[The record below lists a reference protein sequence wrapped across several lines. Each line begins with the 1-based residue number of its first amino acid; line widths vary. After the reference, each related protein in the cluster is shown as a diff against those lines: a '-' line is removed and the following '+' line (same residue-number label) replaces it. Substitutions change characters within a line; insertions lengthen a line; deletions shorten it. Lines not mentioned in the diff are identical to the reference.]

1 MKKLGLFLGFV
12 TLTLTSLAQSAEQSA
27 LVLTL
32 EKAIEIALSESPTIK
47 VAEQEI
53 EIKRYAKQETYSSLY
68 PRLDATAQYQR
79 VLAKQ
84 TMSMDFGGQTQTIK
98 VGSDNSFN
106 GGISASMPIVNA
118 QLWESLKVSVADV
131 VLAIEKARSS
141 QIDMIEQVSKAYFS
155 VLLAKESQVVY
166 QRVYD
171 NALENNK
178 NIKKKYDVGSVS
190 EFDLISSN
198 VSVQNAIP
206 NLIEAQNSVVLAL
219 WQLKALLGIDLN
231 KNIDVAGTLM
241 DYEAQMNY
249 AHTLDQLDFS
259 NNTTLKQL
267 DIQEDMLHSALKIT
281 KLANVPT
288 LSINAAY
295 LYTALGNDGK
305 FFQAKAWNPYSY
317 AGVQLN
323 IPIFAG
329 NQRRAATRQANL
341 NLSNLQLQRENAER
355 QLRVAVVQSLNS
367 MQTNVKKFSA
377 AAATVGQAKRGYE
390 IAVKRYE
397 VGRGTLV
404 DVDNSQLA
412 LTQAE
417 LGRNSAIY
425 NFLVSKVALDKIL
438 GNHEVKSNHD
448 YIDRFQTMY
457 EKRYGDKEQSDKE
470 QSDKEPKKEEK
481 K

>member
-1 MKKLGLFLGFV
+1 MIGKMKKLGLFLGFV
-12 TLTLTSLAQSAEQSA
+12 TYALVSVAQSTEQSA
-27 LVLTL
+27 LTLTL
-32 EKAIEIALSESPTIK
+32 EQALQIALSESPTIK

-53 EIKRYAKQETYSSLY
+53 EIKRFAKQESYSALY
-68 PRLDATAQYQR
+68 PRFDATAQYQR

-84 TMSMDFGGQTQTIK
+84 TMSMDMGDGNPRTLK

-106 GGISASMPIVNA
+106 GGVTGSMPVVNA

-131 VLAIEKARSS
+131 MLAIEKARSS
-141 QIDMIEQVSKAYFS
+141 QIDMIEQVSQAYFS
-155 VLLAKESQVVY
+155 VLLAKESLVVY

-171 NALENNK
+171 NAVENNK
-178 NIKKKYDVGSVS
+178 NIKKRYDVGSVS
-190 EFDLISSN
+190 EFDYISSN

-206 NLIEAQNSVVLAL
+206 NVIEAQNSVVLTL
-219 WQLKALLGIDLN
+219 WQLKALLGIDLK
-231 KNIDVAGTLM
+231 KNIDVVGSLA

-249 AHTLDQLDFS
+249 AKTISELDLS

-267 DIQEDMLHSALKIT
+267 NIQEGMLESALKIS
-281 KLANVPT
+281 KMANVPT

-329 NQRRAATRQANL
+329 GQRRAAIKQANL
-341 NLSNLQLQRENAER
+341 NLSNLKLQRENIER
-355 QLRVAVVQSLNS
+355 QLQVAIVQSLNN
-367 MQTNVKKFSA
+367 MQTNVKKFSS
-377 AAATVGQAKRGYE
+377 AAATVGQAQRGYE

-425 NFLVSKVALDKIL
+425 NFLMAKISLDKIL

-448 YIDRFQTMY
+448 YIDEY
-457 EKRYGDKEQSDKE
+457 EQKYERRYGDK
-470 QSDKEPKKEEK
+470 
-481 K
+481 

>member
-1 MKKLGLFLGFV
+1 MKKLGLFLGFI
-12 TLTLTSLAQSAEQSA
+12 TLTLTSVAQSAEQTA
-27 LVLTL
+27 LTLTL
-32 EKAIEIALSESPTIK
+32 EQALEIALSENPTIK

-53 EIKRYAKQETYSSLY
+53 EIKRYAKQEAYASLY
-68 PRLDATAQYQR
+68 PRFDATAQYQR

-84 TMSMDFGGQTQTIK
+84 TMVMDFGGATQTIK

-106 GGISASMPIVNA
+106 GGVTGSMPIVNA

-131 VLAIEKARSS
+131 VLAVEKARSS
-141 QIDMIEQVSKAYFS
+141 QIDMIEQVSQAYFS
-155 VLLAKESQVVY
+155 VLLAKESLVVY

-171 NALENNK
+171 NAVENNK
-178 NIKKKYDVGSVS
+178 NIKKRYEVGSVS
-190 EFDLISSN
+190 EFDFISSN

-206 NLIEAQNSVVLAL
+206 NVIEAQNSVVLTL
-219 WQLKALLGIDLN
+219 WQLKALLGIDLK
-231 KNIDVAGTLM
+231 KNIDVVGSLA

-249 AHTLDQLDFS
+249 AHTIDQLDLS
-259 NNTTLKQL
+259 NNSTLKQL
-267 DIQEDMLHSALKIT
+267 NIQEGMLESALKIT

-329 NQRRAATRQANL
+329 NQRRAATRQAKL

-355 QLRVAVVQSLNS
+355 QLQVAVVNSLNN
-367 MQTNVKKFSA
+367 MQTNVKKYSA
-377 AAATVGQAKRGYE
+377 AAATVGQAQRGYD

-404 DVDNSQLA
+404 DVDNSQLQ

-425 NFLVSKVALDKIL
+425 NFLIAKISLDKIL
-438 GNHEVKSNHD
+438 GNHDVKSNHD
-448 YIDRFQTMY
+448 YIDRYESMY
-457 EKRYGDKEQSDKE
+457 EKRYGDK
-470 QSDKEPKKEEK
+470 
-481 K
+481 

>member
-1 MKKLGLFLGFV
+1 MKKLGLFLGFI
-12 TLTLTSLAQSAEQSA
+12 TLTLTSMAQSAEQSA

-32 EKAIEIALSESPTIK
+32 EQALEIALSENPTIK

-53 EIKRYAKQETYSSLY
+53 EIKRYAKQETYASLY
-68 PRLDATAQYQR
+68 PRFDATAQYQR
-79 VLAKQ
+79 VIAKQ
-84 TMSMDFGGQTQTIK
+84 TMVMDFAGQTQSIK

-106 GGISASMPIVNA
+106 GGITGSMPIVNA
-118 QLWESLKVSVADV
+118 QLWKSLKVSVADV
-131 VLAIEKARSS
+131 VLAVEKARSS
-141 QIDMIEQVSKAYFS
+141 QIDMIEQVSQAYFS
-155 VLLAKESQVVY
+155 VLLAKESLMVY

-171 NALENNK
+171 NAVENNK
-178 NIKKKYDVGSVS
+178 NIKKRYEVGSVS
-190 EFDLISSN
+190 EFDFISSN

-206 NLIEAQNSVVLAL
+206 NVIEAQNSVVLTL
-219 WQLKALLGIDLN
+219 WQLKALLGIDLK
-231 KNIDVAGTLM
+231 KNIDVAGSLA

-249 AHTLDQLDFS
+249 AHTIDQLDLS
-259 NNTTLKQL
+259 NNSTLKQL
-267 DIQEDMLHSALKIT
+267 DIQEGMLESALKIT

-317 AGVQLN
+317 AGLQLN

-329 NQRRAATRQANL
+329 NQRRAATRQAKL

-355 QLRVAVVQSLNS
+355 QLQVAMVQSLNN
-367 MQTNVKKFSA
+367 MQTNVKKFSS
-377 AAATVGQAKRGYE
+377 AAATVGQAQRGYE

-404 DVDNSQLA
+404 DIDNSQLQ

-417 LGRNSAIY
+417 LSRNSAIY
-425 NFLVSKVALDKIL
+425 NFLISKISLDKIL
-438 GNHEVKSNHD
+438 GNHEVRSKHD
-448 YIDRFQTMY
+448 YIDRYTTMY
-457 EKRYGDKEQSDKE
+457 DNKYGEK
-470 QSDKEPKKEEK
+470 
-481 K
+481 

>member
-1 MKKLGLFLGFV
+1 MMKKLGLFLGFIA
-12 TLTLTSLAQSAEQSA
+12 LALTSVAQNAEQSA
-27 LVLTL
+27 LTLTL
-32 EKAIEIALSESPTIK
+32 EQALEIALSESPTIK

-53 EIKRYAKQETYSSLY
+53 EIKRFAKQESYSSLY
-68 PRLDATAQYQR
+68 PRFDVTAQYQR
-79 VLAKQ
+79 MIAKQ
-84 TMSMDFGGQTQTIK
+84 TMSMDMGDGNPRTLK

-106 GGISASMPIVNA
+106 GGVSASMPVVNA
-118 QLWESLKVSVADV
+118 QLWESLKVSESDV
-131 VLAIEKARSS
+131 MLSIEKARSS

-155 VLLAKESQVVY
+155 VLLAKESLVVY

-171 NALENNK
+171 NAVENNK
-178 NIKKKYDVGSVS
+178 NIKKRYDVGSVS
-190 EFDLISSN
+190 EYDYISSN

-206 NLIEAQNSVVLAL
+206 NLVEAQNSVVLAL
-219 WQLKALLGIDLN
+219 WQLKALLGIDLK
-231 KNIDVAGTLM
+231 KNIDVVGSLT

-249 AHTLDQLDFS
+249 AGTIDQLDLS
-259 NNTTLKQL
+259 NNSSLKQL
-267 DIQEDMLHSALKIT
+267 DIQEGMLESALKIS

-305 FFQAKAWNPYSY
+305 FFQSKAWNPYSY

-329 NQRRAATRQANL
+329 LQRRSAIKQASL
-341 NLSNLQLQRENAER
+341 NLSNLKLQRENAER
-355 QLRVAVVQSLNS
+355 QLQVAVVQSLNN
-367 MQTNVKKFSA
+367 MQTNVKKYSA
-377 AAATVGQAKRGYE
+377 AAATVGQAQRGYE

-404 DVDNSQLA
+404 DIDNSQLQ

-425 NFLVSKVALDKIL
+425 NFMVSKIALDKIL
-438 GNHEVKSNHD
+438 GNHDIRTN
-448 YIDRFQTMY
+448 R
-457 EKRYGDKEQSDKE
+457 
-470 QSDKEPKKEEK
+470 
-481 K
+481 

>member
-1 MKKLGLFLGFV
+1 MKKLGLFLGFI
-12 TLTLTSLAQSAEQSA
+12 TLTLTSVAQSTEQTA
-27 LVLTL
+27 LTLTL
-32 EKAIEIALSESPTIK
+32 EQALEIALSESPTIK

-53 EIKRYAKQETYSSLY
+53 EIKRYAKQETYASLY
-68 PRLDATAQYQR
+68 PRFDATAQYQR

-106 GGISASMPIVNA
+106 GGITGSMPIVNA
-118 QLWESLKVSVADV
+118 QLWESLKISVADV
-131 VLAIEKARSS
+131 VLAVEKARSS
-141 QIDMIEQVSKAYFS
+141 QIDMIEQVSQAYFS
-155 VLLAKESQVVY
+155 VLLAKESLVVY

-171 NALENNK
+171 NAVENNK
-178 NIKKKYDVGSVS
+178 NIKKRYEVGSVS
-190 EFDLISSN
+190 EYDFISSN

-206 NLIEAQNSVVLAL
+206 NVIEAQNSVVLAL

-231 KNIDVAGTLM
+231 KNIDVAGSLA

-249 AHTLDQLDFS
+249 AHTIDQLDLS
-259 NNTTLKQL
+259 KNSTLKQL
-267 DIQEDMLHSALKIT
+267 NIQEDMLESALKIT

-329 NQRRAATRQANL
+329 NQRRAATRQAKL

-355 QLRVAVVQSLNS
+355 QLRVAVVNSLNN

-377 AAATVGQAKRGYE
+377 AAATVSQAQRGYD

-404 DVDNSQLA
+404 DVDNSQLQ

-425 NFLVSKVALDKIL
+425 NFLIAKISLDKIL

-448 YIDRFQTMY
+448 YIDRYESMY
-457 EKRYGDKEQSDKE
+457 EKRYGNK
-470 QSDKEPKKEEK
+470 
-481 K
+481 

>member
-1 MKKLGLFLGFV
+1 MKKLGLFLGFIAFS
-12 TLTLTSLAQSAEQSA
+12 LTSMAQSAEKSA

-32 EKAIEIALSESPTIK
+32 EQALEIALSESPTIK
-47 VAEQEI
+47 VADQEI
-53 EIKRYAKQETYSSLY
+53 EIKRFAKQETYSALY
-68 PRLDATAQYQR
+68 PRFDATAQYQR

-106 GGISASMPIVNA
+106 GGISASMPVVNA

-131 VLAIEKARSS
+131 MLSIEKARSS
-141 QIDMIEQVSKAYFS
+141 QIDMIEQVSQAYFS
-155 VLLAKESQVVY
+155 VLLAKESLSVY

-171 NALENNK
+171 NAVENNK
-178 NIKKKYDVGSVS
+178 NIKKRYDVGSVS
-190 EFDLISSN
+190 EFDYISSN
-198 VSVQNAIP
+198 VSVQNAVP
-206 NLIEAQNSVVLAL
+206 NVIEAQNSVVLTL

-231 KNIDVAGTLM
+231 KNIDVAGSLA

-249 AHTLDQLDFS
+249 AKTLAELDLS
-259 NNTTLKQL
+259 NNSTLKQL
-267 DIQEDMLHSALKIT
+267 DIQEGMLESALKIS

-288 LSINAAY
+288 LSVNAAY

-305 FFQAKAWNPYSY
+305 FFQSKAWNPYSY

-329 NQRRAATRQANL
+329 GQRRAAIKQASL
-341 NLSNLQLQRENAER
+341 NLSNLKLQRENAER
-355 QLRVAVVQSLNS
+355 QLQVAVVQSLNN
-367 MQTNVKKFSA
+367 MQTNVKKFSS

-404 DVDNSQLA
+404 DVDNSQLQ
-412 LTQAE
+412 LTQTE

-425 NFLVSKVALDKIL
+425 NFLMAKISLDKIL
-438 GNHEVKSNHD
+438 GNHEVKSSHD
-448 YIDRFQTMY
+448 YINKYTN
-457 EKRYGDKEQSDKE
+457 K
-470 QSDKEPKKEEK
+470 
-481 K
+481 

>member
-1 MKKLGLFLGFV
+1 MIGKMKKLGLFLGFV
-12 TLTLTSLAQSAEQSA
+12 TYALVSVAQSTEQSA
-27 LVLTL
+27 LTLTL
-32 EKAIEIALSESPTIK
+32 EQALQIALSESPTIK

-53 EIKRYAKQETYSSLY
+53 EIKRFAKQESYSALY
-68 PRLDATAQYQR
+68 PRFDATAQYQR

-84 TMSMDFGGQTQTIK
+84 TMSMDMGDGNPRTLK

-106 GGISASMPIVNA
+106 GGVTGSMPVVNA

-131 VLAIEKARSS
+131 MLAIEKARSS
-141 QIDMIEQVSKAYFS
+141 QIDMIEQVSQAYFS
-155 VLLAKESQVVY
+155 VLLAKESLVVY

-171 NALENNK
+171 NAVENNK
-178 NIKKKYDVGSVS
+178 NIKKRYDVGSVS
-190 EFDLISSN
+190 EFDYISSN

-206 NLIEAQNSVVLAL
+206 NVIEAQNSVVLTL
-219 WQLKALLGIDLN
+219 WQLKALLGIDLK
-231 KNIDVAGTLM
+231 KNIDVVGSLA

-249 AHTLDQLDFS
+249 AKTISELDLS

-267 DIQEDMLHSALKIT
+267 DIQEGMLESALKIS

-329 NQRRAATRQANL
+329 GQRRAAIKQANL
-341 NLSNLQLQRENAER
+341 NLSNLKLQRENIER
-355 QLRVAVVQSLNS
+355 QLQVAIVQSLNN
-367 MQTNVKKFSA
+367 MQTNVKKFSS
-377 AAATVGQAKRGYE
+377 AAATVGQAQRGYE

-425 NFLVSKVALDKIL
+425 NFLMAKISLDKIL

-448 YIDRFQTMY
+448 YIDEY
-457 EKRYGDKEQSDKE
+457 EQKYERRYGDK
-470 QSDKEPKKEEK
+470 
-481 K
+481 

>member
-1 MKKLGLFLGFV
+1 MKKIGLFLGFV
-12 TLTLTSLAQSAEQSA
+12 ALALTSVAQNAEQSA
-27 LVLTL
+27 LTLTL
-32 EKAIEIALSESPTIK
+32 EQALEIALSESPTIK

-53 EIKRYAKQETYSSLY
+53 EIKRYAKQETYSSLI
-68 PRLDATAQYQR
+68 PRFDATAQYQR

-84 TMSMDFGGQTQTIK
+84 TMSMDLGGQTQTIK

-106 GGISASMPIVNA
+106 GGITASMPIVNA

-155 VLLAKESQVVY
+155 ILLAKESLVVY

-171 NALENNK
+171 NAVENNK
-178 NIKKKYDVGSVS
+178 NIKKRYDVGSVS
-190 EFDLISSN
+190 EYDYISSN

-206 NLIEAQNSVVLAL
+206 ILIEAQNSVVLAL
-219 WQLKALLGIDLN
+219 WQLKALLGIDLK
-231 KNIDVAGTLM
+231 KNIDVVGTLK
-241 DYEAQMNY
+241 DYESQMNY
-249 AHTLDQLDFS
+249 AHTIDQLDLS
-259 NNTTLKQL
+259 NNSSLKQL
-267 DIQEDMLHSALKIT
+267 DIQENMLESAVKIA

-288 LSINAAY
+288 LSVNAAY

-305 FFQAKAWNPYSY
+305 FFVGKAWNPYSY

-329 NQRRAATRQANL
+329 LQRRSAIRQSQL

-355 QLRVAVVQSLNS
+355 QLQVAVVQSLNN

-377 AAATVGQAKRGYE
+377 AAATVGQAQRGYE

-397 VGRGTLV
+397 IGRGTLV

-425 NFLVSKVALDKIL
+425 NFMISKIALDKIL
-438 GNHEVKSNHD
+438 GNHEVKSNHN
-448 YIDRFQTMY
+448 YIDRYESSY
-457 EKRYGDKEQSDKE
+457 EKRYGDK
-470 QSDKEPKKEEK
+470 
-481 K
+481 

>member
-1 MKKLGLFLGFV
+1 MKKLGLFLGLITLTFAAV
-12 TLTLTSLAQSAEQSA
+12 AQNTEQTALTLTLEQA
-27 LVLTL
+27 LQ
-32 EKAIEIALSESPTIK
+32 IALSESPTIK

-68 PRLDATAQYQR
+68 PRFDATAQYQR

-106 GGISASMPIVNA
+106 GGVTGSMPVINA

-131 VLAIEKARSS
+131 MLAIEKARSS
-141 QIDMIEQVSKAYFS
+141 QIDMIEQVSQAYFS
-155 VLLAKESQVVY
+155 VLLAKESLVVY

-171 NALENNK
+171 NAVENNK
-178 NIKKKYDVGSVS
+178 NIKKRYDVGSVS
-190 EFDLISSN
+190 EFDYISSN

-206 NLIEAQNSVVLAL
+206 NVIEAQNSVVLTL
-219 WQLKALLGIDLN
+219 WQLKALLGIDLK
-231 KNIDVAGTLM
+231 KNIDVAGSLA

-249 AHTLDQLDFS
+249 AHTLDQLDLS
-259 NNTTLKQL
+259 NNSTLKQL
-267 DIQEDMLHSALKIT
+267 DIQQGMLESAVKIT

-329 NQRRAATRQANL
+329 NQRRAATRQAKL

-355 QLRVAVVQSLNS
+355 QLQVAVVNSLNN

-404 DVDNSQLA
+404 DVDNSQLQ
-412 LTQAE
+412 LTQSE

-425 NFLVSKVALDKIL
+425 NFLIAKISLDKIL

-448 YIDRFQTMY
+448 YIDRYEKMY
-457 EKRYGDKEQSDKE
+457 ENRYGDK
-470 QSDKEPKKEEK
+470 
-481 K
+481 

>member
-1 MKKLGLFLGFV
+1 MKKLGLFLGLISLAFTSV
-12 TLTLTSLAQSAEQSA
+12 AQNAEQQVLTLTLEQA
-27 LVLTL
+27 L
-32 EKAIEIALSESPTIK
+32 EIALSESPTIK
-47 VAEQEI
+47 VADQEI
-53 EIKRYAKQETYSSLY
+53 EIKRFAKQETYSSLY
-68 PRLDATAQYQR
+68 PRFDATAQYQR

-106 GGISASMPIVNA
+106 GGVTGSMPVINA

-131 VLAIEKARSS
+131 MLAIEKARSS
-141 QIDMIEQVSKAYFS
+141 QIDMIEQVSQAYFS
-155 VLLAKESQVVY
+155 VLLAKESLVVY

-171 NALENNK
+171 NAVENHK
-178 NIKKKYDVGSVS
+178 NIKKRYDVGSVS
-190 EFDLISSN
+190 EFDFISSN

-206 NLIEAQNSVVLAL
+206 NVIEAQNSVVLTL
-219 WQLKALLGIDLN
+219 WQLKALLGIDLK
-231 KNIDVAGTLM
+231 KNIDVAGSLA

-249 AHTLDQLDFS
+249 AHTLDQLDLS
-259 NNTTLKQL
+259 NNSTLKQL
-267 DIQEDMLHSALKIT
+267 DIQQGMLESAVKIT

-329 NQRRAATRQANL
+329 NQRRAATRQARL

-355 QLRVAVVQSLNS
+355 QLQVAVVNSLNN

-404 DVDNSQLA
+404 DVDNSQLQ
-412 LTQAE
+412 LTQSE

-425 NFLVSKVALDKIL
+425 NFLIAKISLDKIL

-448 YIDRFQTMY
+448 YIDKYESMY
-457 EKRYGDKEQSDKE
+457 EKRYGNK
-470 QSDKEPKKEEK
+470 
-481 K
+481 

>member
-1 MKKLGLFLGFV
+1 MKKLGLFLGFI
-12 TLTLTSLAQSAEQSA
+12 TLTLTSVAQSTEQTA
-27 LVLTL
+27 LTLTL
-32 EKAIEIALSESPTIK
+32 EQALEIALSENPTIK

-53 EIKRYAKQETYSSLY
+53 EIKRYAKQEAYASLY
-68 PRLDATAQYQR
+68 PRFDATAQYQR
-79 VLAKQ
+79 VLEKQ
-84 TMSMDFGGQTQTIK
+84 TMSMDFGGATQTIK

-106 GGISASMPIVNA
+106 GGVTGSMPVVNA

-131 VLAIEKARSS
+131 VLAVEKARSS
-141 QIDMIEQVSKAYFS
+141 QIDMIEQVSQAYFS
-155 VLLAKESQVVY
+155 VLLAKESLVVY

-171 NALENNK
+171 NAVENNK
-178 NIKKKYDVGSVS
+178 NIKKRYEVGSVS
-190 EFDLISSN
+190 EYDFISSN
-198 VSVQNAIP
+198 VMVQNAIP
-206 NLIEAQNSVVLAL
+206 NVIEAQNSVVLTL
-219 WQLKALLGIDLN
+219 WQLKALLGIDLK
-231 KNIDVAGTLM
+231 KNIDVAGSLA

-249 AHTLDQLDFS
+249 AHTLDQLDLS

-267 DIQEDMLHSALKIT
+267 DIQEGMLESALKIT
-281 KLANVPT
+281 KFANIPT

-329 NQRRAATRQANL
+329 NQRRAATRQAKL

-355 QLRVAVVQSLNS
+355 QLQVAVVNSLNN

-377 AAATVGQAKRGYE
+377 AAATVGQAQRGYD

-404 DVDNSQLA
+404 DVDNSQLQ

-425 NFLVSKVALDKIL
+425 NFLIAKISLDKIL

-448 YIDRFQTMY
+448 YIDRYEKMY
-457 EKRYGDKEQSDKE
+457 EKRYENK
-470 QSDKEPKKEEK
+470 
-481 K
+481 

>member
-1 MKKLGLFLGFV
+1 MKKLGLFLGFI
-12 TLTLTSLAQSAEQSA
+12 TLTLTSVAQSTEQTA
-27 LVLTL
+27 LTLTL
-32 EKAIEIALSESPTIK
+32 EQALEIALSENPTIK

-53 EIKRYAKQETYSSLY
+53 EIKRYAKQEAYASLY
-68 PRLDATAQYQR
+68 PRFDATAQYQR

-84 TMSMDFGGQTQTIK
+84 TMVMDFGGATQTIK

-106 GGISASMPIVNA
+106 GGITGSMPIVNA

-131 VLAIEKARSS
+131 MLAIEKSRSS
-141 QIDMIEQVSKAYFS
+141 QIDMIEQVSQAYFS
-155 VLLAKESQVVY
+155 VLLAKESLEVY

-171 NALENNK
+171 NAVENNK
-178 NIKKKYDVGSVS
+178 NIKKRYEVGSVS
-190 EFDLISSN
+190 EFDFISSN

-206 NLIEAQNSVVLAL
+206 NVIEAQNSVVLTL
-219 WQLKALLGIDLN
+219 WQLKALLGIDLK
-231 KNIDVAGTLM
+231 KNIDVVGSLA

-249 AHTLDQLDFS
+249 AHTIDQLDLS
-259 NNTTLKQL
+259 NNSTLKQL
-267 DIQEDMLHSALKIT
+267 NIQEGMLESALKIT

-329 NQRRAATRQANL
+329 NQRRAATRQAKL

-355 QLRVAVVQSLNS
+355 QLQVAVVNSLNN
-367 MQTNVKKFSA
+367 MQTNVKKYSA
-377 AAATVGQAKRGYE
+377 AAATVGQAQRGYD

-404 DVDNSQLA
+404 DVDNSQLQ

-425 NFLVSKVALDKIL
+425 NFLIAKISLDKIL
-438 GNHEVKSNHD
+438 GNHDVKSNHD
-448 YIDRFQTMY
+448 YIDRYESMY
-457 EKRYGDKEQSDKE
+457 EKRYGDK
-470 QSDKEPKKEEK
+470 
-481 K
+481 

>member
-1 MKKLGLFLGFV
+1 MKKLGLFLGFI
-12 TLTLTSLAQSAEQSA
+12 TLTLTSVAQSTEQTA
-27 LVLTL
+27 LALTL
-32 EKAIEIALSESPTIK
+32 EQALEIALSENPTIK

-53 EIKRYAKQETYSSLY
+53 EIKRYAKQEAYASLY
-68 PRLDATAQYQR
+68 PRFDATAQYQR

-84 TMSMDFGGQTQTIK
+84 TMVMDFGGATQTIK

-106 GGISASMPIVNA
+106 GGVTGSMPIVNA

-131 VLAIEKARSS
+131 MLAIEKSRSS
-141 QIDMIEQVSKAYFS
+141 QIDMIEQVSQAYFS
-155 VLLAKESQVVY
+155 VLLAKESLVVY

-171 NALENNK
+171 NAVENNK
-178 NIKKKYDVGSVS
+178 NIKKRYEVGSVS
-190 EFDLISSN
+190 EFDFISSN

-206 NLIEAQNSVVLAL
+206 NVIEAQNSVVLAL
-219 WQLKALLGIDLN
+219 WQLKALLGIDLK
-231 KNIDVAGTLM
+231 KNIDVAGSLA

-249 AHTLDQLDFS
+249 AHTIDQLDLS
-259 NNTTLKQL
+259 NNSTLKQL
-267 DIQEDMLHSALKIT
+267 NIQEGMLESALKIT

-329 NQRRAATRQANL
+329 NQRRAATRQAKL

-355 QLRVAVVQSLNS
+355 QLRVAVVNSLNN

-377 AAATVGQAKRGYE
+377 AAATVSQAQRGYD

-404 DVDNSQLA
+404 DVDNSQLQ

-425 NFLVSKVALDKIL
+425 NFLIAKISLDKIL
-438 GNHEVKSNHD
+438 GNHEIKSSHN
-448 YIDRFQTMY
+448 YIDRYEKMY
-457 EKRYGDKEQSDKE
+457 EKRYENK
-470 QSDKEPKKEEK
+470 
-481 K
+481 

>member
-1 MKKLGLFLGFV
+1 MKKLGLFLGFI
-12 TLTLTSLAQSAEQSA
+12 TLTLTSVAQSAEQSA
-27 LVLTL
+27 LTLTL
-32 EKAIEIALSESPTIK
+32 EQALEIALSESPTIK

-68 PRLDATAQYQR
+68 PRFDATAQYQR

-106 GGISASMPIVNA
+106 GGVSASMPVVNA

-131 VLAIEKARSS
+131 MLAIEKARSS
-141 QIDMIEQVSKAYFS
+141 QIDMIEQVSQAYFS
-155 VLLAKESQVVY
+155 VLLAKESLVVY

-171 NALENNK
+171 NAVENNK
-178 NIKKKYDVGSVS
+178 NIKKRYEVGSVS
-190 EFDLISSN
+190 EYDFISSN

-206 NLIEAQNSVVLAL
+206 NVIEAQNSVVLTL

-231 KNIDVAGTLM
+231 KNIDVAGSLA

-249 AHTLDQLDFS
+249 AHTIDQLDLS
-259 NNTTLKQL
+259 NNSTLKQL
-267 DIQEDMLHSALKIT
+267 DIQEGMLESALKIT

-317 AGVQLN
+317 AGIQLN

-329 NQRRAATRQANL
+329 NQRRAATRQARL
-341 NLSNLQLQRENAER
+341 NLSALQLQRENAER
-355 QLRVAVVQSLNS
+355 QLRVAVVNSLNN

-377 AAATVGQAKRGYE
+377 AAATVGQAQRGYD

-404 DVDNSQLA
+404 DVDNSQLQ

-425 NFLVSKVALDKIL
+425 NFLIAKISLDKIL

-448 YIDRFQTMY
+448 YIDRYESMY
-457 EKRYGDKEQSDKE
+457 ENRYGDK
-470 QSDKEPKKEEK
+470 
-481 K
+481 

>member
-1 MKKLGLFLGFV
+1 MMKKLGLFLGFV
-12 TLTLTSLAQSAEQSA
+12 TLVMTSVAQNAEQSA
-27 LVLTL
+27 LTLTL
-32 EKAIEIALSESPTIK
+32 EQALEIALSESPTIK

-53 EIKRYAKQETYSSLY
+53 EIKRFAKQETYSALY
-68 PRLDATAQYQR
+68 PRFDATAQYQR
-79 VLAKQ
+79 VIEKQ

-106 GGISASMPIVNA
+106 GGLSASLPIINA
-118 QLWESLKVSVADV
+118 PLWESLKVSVADV
-131 VLAIEKARSS
+131 MLSIEKARSS

-155 VLLAKESQVVY
+155 TLLAKESLVVY

-171 NALENNK
+171 NAVENNK
-178 NIKKKYDVGSVS
+178 NIKKRYEVGSVS
-190 EFDLISSN
+190 EYDYISSN

-219 WQLKALLGIDLN
+219 WQLKALLGIDLK
-231 KNIDVAGTLM
+231 KNIDVAGSLA

-249 AHTLDQLDFS
+249 AHTIDQLDLS
-259 NNTTLKQL
+259 NNSSLKQL
-267 DIQEDMLHSALKIT
+267 GIQEGMLESALKIS

-288 LSINAAY
+288 LSVNAAY

-305 FFQAKAWNPYSY
+305 FFQGKAWNPYSY

-329 NQRRAATRQANL
+329 LQRRAAIKQASL

-355 QLRVAVVQSLNS
+355 QLQVAVVQSLNN

-377 AAATVGQAKRGYE
+377 AAATVGQAQRGYE

-404 DVDNSQLA
+404 DIDNSQLA

-417 LGRNSAIY
+417 LGRNSAVY
-425 NFLVSKVALDKIL
+425 NFLVSKIALDKIL
-438 GNHEVKSNHD
+438 GNHEVKRNHSYVD
-448 YIDRFQTMY
+448 KYEAMY
-457 EKRYGDKEQSDKE
+457 EKRFGDK
-470 QSDKEPKKEEK
+470 
-481 K
+481 

>member
-1 MKKLGLFLGFV
+1 MKRLGLFLGFI
-12 TLTLTSLAQSAEQSA
+12 TFALTSVAQSAEQPT
-27 LVLTL
+27 LKLTL
-32 EKAIEIALSESPTIK
+32 EQALEIALSESPTIK
-47 VAEQEI
+47 VADQEI
-53 EIKRYAKQETYSSLY
+53 EIKRFAKQETYASLY
-68 PRLDATAQYQR
+68 PRFDLTAQYQR

-106 GGISASMPIVNA
+106 GGVSAAMPVVNA
-118 QLWESLKVSVADV
+118 QLWESLKLSVADI
-131 VLAIEKARSS
+131 VLAVEKARSS
-141 QIDMIEQVSKAYFS
+141 QIDMIEQVSRAYFS
-155 VLLAKESQVVY
+155 VLLAKESLVVY

-171 NALENNK
+171 NAVENNK
-178 NIKKKYDVGSVS
+178 NIKVRYDVGSVS
-190 EFDLISSN
+190 EFDFISSN
-198 VSVQNAIP
+198 VAVQSAIP

-219 WQLKALLGIDLN
+219 WQLKALLGVDLK
-231 KNIDVAGTLM
+231 KNIDVIGSLM

-249 AHTLDQLDFS
+249 AHTIDQLDMS

-267 DIQEDMLHSALKIT
+267 DIQENMLKSALKIS

-329 NQRRAATRQANL
+329 GQRRAAIKQASL

-355 QLRVAVVQSLNS
+355 QLQVAVVQSLNNMHTS
-367 MQTNVKKFSA
+367 VKKFSA
-377 AAATVGQAKRGYE
+377 AAATVSQAQRGYD

-404 DVDNSQLA
+404 DIDNSQLQ

-425 NFLVSKVALDKIL
+425 NFLVSKIALDKIL
-438 GNHEVKSNHD
+438 GNHEVKSSHD
-448 YIDRFQTMY
+448 YIEKFEQQY
-457 EKRYGDKEQSDKE
+457 ERKYGEQEKENK
-470 QSDKEPKKEEK
+470 
-481 K
+481 

>member
-1 MKKLGLFLGFV
+1 MIGKMKKLGLFLGFV
-12 TLTLTSLAQSAEQSA
+12 TYAMVSVAQSTEQSA
-27 LVLTL
+27 LTLTL
-32 EKAIEIALSESPTIK
+32 EQALQIALTESPTIK

-53 EIKRYAKQETYSSLY
+53 EIKRFAKQESYSALY
-68 PRLDATAQYQR
+68 PRFDATAQYQR

-84 TMSMDFGGQTQTIK
+84 TMSMDMGDGNPRTLK

-106 GGISASMPIVNA
+106 GGITGSMPVVNA

-131 VLAIEKARSS
+131 MLSIEKARSS

-155 VLLAKESQVVY
+155 VLLAKESLVVY

-171 NALENNK
+171 NAVENNK
-178 NIKKKYDVGSVS
+178 NIKKRYDVGSVS
-190 EFDLISSN
+190 EFDFISSN

-206 NLIEAQNSVVLAL
+206 NVIEAQNSVVLTL

-231 KNIDVAGTLM
+231 KNIDVAGSLA
-241 DYEAQMNY
+241 DYEVQMNY
-249 AHTLDQLDFS
+249 AKTLSELDLS
-259 NNTTLKQL
+259 NNSTLKQL
-267 DIQEDMLHSALKIT
+267 DIQQGMLESALKIS

-305 FFQAKAWNPYSY
+305 FFQGKAWNPYSY

-329 NQRRAATRQANL
+329 GQRRAAIKQANL
-341 NLSNLQLQRENAER
+341 NLSNLKLQRENAER
-355 QLRVAVVQSLNS
+355 QLQVAVVQSLNN
-367 MQTNVKKFSA
+367 MQTNVKKFSS
-377 AAATVGQAKRGYE
+377 AAATVGQAQRGYE

-425 NFLVSKVALDKIL
+425 NFLMAKISLDKIL

-448 YIDRFQTMY
+448 YIEKY
-457 EKRYGDKEQSDKE
+457 ENKFGNK
-470 QSDKEPKKEEK
+470 
-481 K
+481 

>member
-1 MKKLGLFLGFV
+1 MKKLGLFLGLITLTFAAV
-12 TLTLTSLAQSAEQSA
+12 AQNTEQTALTLTLEQA
-27 LVLTL
+27 L
-32 EKAIEIALSESPTIK
+32 EIALSESPTIK

-68 PRLDATAQYQR
+68 PRFDATAQYQR

-106 GGISASMPIVNA
+106 GGVTGSMPVINA

-131 VLAIEKARSS
+131 MLAIEKARSS
-141 QIDMIEQVSKAYFS
+141 QIDMIEQVSQAYFS
-155 VLLAKESQVVY
+155 VLLAKESLVVY

-171 NALENNK
+171 NAVENHK
-178 NIKKKYDVGSVS
+178 NIKKRYDVGSVS
-190 EFDLISSN
+190 EFDFISSN

-206 NLIEAQNSVVLAL
+206 NVIEAQNSVVLTL
-219 WQLKALLGIDLN
+219 WQLKALLGIDLK
-231 KNIDVAGTLM
+231 KNIDVAGSLA

-249 AHTLDQLDFS
+249 AHTLDQLDLS
-259 NNTTLKQL
+259 NNSTLKQL
-267 DIQEDMLHSALKIT
+267 DIQQGMLESAVKIT

-329 NQRRAATRQANL
+329 NQRRAATRQAKL

-355 QLRVAVVQSLNS
+355 QLQVAVVNSLNN

-404 DVDNSQLA
+404 DVDNSQLQ
-412 LTQAE
+412 LTQSE

-425 NFLVSKVALDKIL
+425 NFLIAKISLDKIL

-448 YIDRFQTMY
+448 YIDKYESMY
-457 EKRYGDKEQSDKE
+457 EKRYGNK
-470 QSDKEPKKEEK
+470 
-481 K
+481 

>member
-1 MKKLGLFLGFV
+1 MKKLGLFLGFI
-12 TLTLTSLAQSAEQSA
+12 TLTLTSVAQSAEQTA
-27 LVLTL
+27 LTLTL
-32 EKAIEIALSESPTIK
+32 EQALEIALSENPTIK

-53 EIKRYAKQETYSSLY
+53 EIKRYAKQEAYASLY
-68 PRLDATAQYQR
+68 PRFDATAQYQR

-84 TMSMDFGGQTQTIK
+84 TMVMDFGGATQTIK

-106 GGISASMPIVNA
+106 GGVTGSMPIVNA

-131 VLAIEKARSS
+131 MLAVEKARSS
-141 QIDMIEQVSKAYFS
+141 QIDMIEQVSQAYFS
-155 VLLAKESQVVY
+155 VLLAKESLVVY

-171 NALENNK
+171 NAVENNK
-178 NIKKKYDVGSVS
+178 NIKKRYEVGSVS
-190 EFDLISSN
+190 EFDFISSN

-206 NLIEAQNSVVLAL
+206 NVIEAQNSVVLTL
-219 WQLKALLGIDLN
+219 WQLKALLGIDLK
-231 KNIDVAGTLM
+231 KNIDVAGSLA

-249 AHTLDQLDFS
+249 AHTIDQLDLS
-259 NNTTLKQL
+259 NNSTLKQL
-267 DIQEDMLHSALKIT
+267 DIQEGMLESALKIT

-329 NQRRAATRQANL
+329 NQRRAATRQAKL

-355 QLRVAVVQSLNS
+355 QLRVAVVNSLNN

-377 AAATVGQAKRGYE
+377 AAATVGQAQRGYD

-404 DVDNSQLA
+404 DVDNSQLQ

-425 NFLVSKVALDKIL
+425 NFLMAKISLDKIL

-448 YIDRFQTMY
+448 YIDRYESMY
-457 EKRYGDKEQSDKE
+457 EKRYGDK
-470 QSDKEPKKEEK
+470 
-481 K
+481 

>member
-1 MKKLGLFLGFV
+1 MKRLGLFLGFI
-12 TLTLTSLAQSAEQSA
+12 TFALTSVAQSSEQPS
-27 LVLTL
+27 LTLTL
-32 EKAIEIALSESPTIK
+32 EKALEIALSESPTIK

-53 EIKRYAKQETYSSLY
+53 EVKRYAKQETYSSLY
-68 PRLDATAQYQR
+68 PRFDVTAQYQR

-106 GGISASMPIVNA
+106 GGVSASMPVVNA
-118 QLWESLKVSVADV
+118 QLWESLKISVADV
-131 VLAIEKARSS
+131 VLAVEKARSS

-155 VLLAKESQVVY
+155 VLLAKESLVVY

-171 NALENNK
+171 NAVENNK
-178 NIKKKYDVGSVS
+178 NIKMRYDVGSVS
-190 EFDLISSN
+190 EFDYISSN
-198 VSVQNAIP
+198 VSVQSAIP

-219 WQLKALLGIDLN
+219 WQLKALLGVDL
-231 KNIDVAGTLM
+231 KMNIDVAGSLM

-249 AHTLDQLDFS
+249 AHTIDQLDLS

-267 DIQEDMLHSALKIT
+267 GIQENMLESALKIS

-329 NQRRAATRQANL
+329 GQRRAAIKQATI

-355 QLRVAVVQSLNS
+355 QLRVAVVQSLNN
-367 MQTNVKKFSA
+367 MQTSVKKFSA
-377 AAATVGQAKRGYE
+377 AAATVSQAQRGYD

-404 DVDNSQLA
+404 DVDNSQLQ

-417 LGRNSAIY
+417 LGRNSAVY
-425 NFLVSKVALDKIL
+425 NFLVSKIALDKIL
-438 GNHEVKSNHD
+438 GNHEVKSSHD
-448 YIDRFQTMY
+448 YIERFESEY
-457 EKRYGDKEQSDKE
+457 ERKYGEKSNKDNKENK
-470 QSDKEPKKEEK
+470 
-481 K
+481 

>member
-1 MKKLGLFLGFV
+1 MKKLGLFLGFITLALTSV
-12 TLTLTSLAQSAEQSA
+12 AQSTEQTALTLTLEQA
-27 LVLTL
+27 L
-32 EKAIEIALSESPTIK
+32 EIALSESPTIK

-53 EIKRYAKQETYSSLY
+53 EIKRYAKQETYASLY

-106 GGISASMPIVNA
+106 GGVSASMPVVNA
-118 QLWESLKVSVADV
+118 QLWESLKISVADV
-131 VLAIEKARSS
+131 MLAIEKARSS
-141 QIDMIEQVSKAYFS
+141 QIDMIEQVSQAYFS
-155 VLLAKESQVVY
+155 VLLAKESLVVY

-171 NALENNK
+171 NAVENNK
-178 NIKKKYDVGSVS
+178 NIKKRYDVGSVS
-190 EFDLISSN
+190 EYDFISSN

-206 NLIEAQNSVVLAL
+206 NVIEAQNSVVLTL
-219 WQLKALLGIDLN
+219 WQLKALLGIDLK
-231 KNIDVAGTLM
+231 KNIDVAGSLA

-249 AHTLDQLDFS
+249 AHTIDQLDLS
-259 NNTTLKQL
+259 KNSTLKQL
-267 DIQEDMLHSALKIT
+267 DIQEGMLESALKIT

-329 NQRRAATRQANL
+329 NQRRAATRQAKL

-355 QLRVAVVQSLNS
+355 QLQVAVVNSLNN

-377 AAATVGQAKRGYE
+377 AAATVGQAQRGYE

-404 DVDNSQLA
+404 DVDNSQLQ

-425 NFLVSKVALDKIL
+425 NFLMAKISLDKIL
-438 GNHEVKSNHD
+438 GNHNVKSKHD
-448 YIDRFQTMY
+448 YIDRYESMY
-457 EKRYGDKEQSDKE
+457 EKRYGNK
-470 QSDKEPKKEEK
+470 
-481 K
+481 

>member
-1 MKKLGLFLGFV
+1 MKKLGLFLGLITLTFAAV
-12 TLTLTSLAQSAEQSA
+12 AQNTEQTALTLTLEQA
-27 LVLTL
+27 LQ
-32 EKAIEIALSESPTIK
+32 IALSESPTIK

-68 PRLDATAQYQR
+68 PRFDATAQYQR

-106 GGISASMPIVNA
+106 GGITGSMPIVNA

-131 VLAIEKARSS
+131 MLAIEKARSS
-141 QIDMIEQVSKAYFS
+141 QIDMIEQVSQAYFS
-155 VLLAKESQVVY
+155 VLLAKESLVVY

-171 NALENNK
+171 NAVENNK
-178 NIKKKYDVGSVS
+178 NIKKRYDVGSVS
-190 EFDLISSN
+190 EFDYISSN

-206 NLIEAQNSVVLAL
+206 NVIEAQNSVVLTL
-219 WQLKALLGIDLN
+219 WQLKALLGIDLK
-231 KNIDVAGTLM
+231 KNIDVAGSLA

-249 AHTLDQLDFS
+249 AHTLDQLDLS
-259 NNTTLKQL
+259 NNSTLKQL
-267 DIQEDMLHSALKIT
+267 DIQQGMLESAVKIT

-329 NQRRAATRQANL
+329 NQRRAATRQAKL

-355 QLRVAVVQSLNS
+355 QLQVAVVNSLNN

-404 DVDNSQLA
+404 DVDNSQLQ
-412 LTQAE
+412 LTQSE

-425 NFLVSKVALDKIL
+425 NFLIAKISLDKIL

-448 YIDRFQTMY
+448 YIDKYESMY
-457 EKRYGDKEQSDKE
+457 EKRYGNK
-470 QSDKEPKKEEK
+470 
-481 K
+481 

>member
-1 MKKLGLFLGFV
+1 MKKRGLFLGFIAFG
-12 TLTLTSLAQSAEQSA
+12 LTSVAQSTEQSA
-27 LVLTL
+27 LTLTL
-32 EKAIEIALSESPTIK
+32 EQALEIALSESPTIK
-47 VAEQEI
+47 VADQEI
-53 EIKRYAKQETYSSLY
+53 EIKRYAKQEAYSSLY
-68 PRLDATAQYQR
+68 PRFDATAQYQR

-84 TMSMDFGGQTQTIK
+84 TMSMDLGGQTQTIK

-106 GGISASMPIVNA
+106 GGITASMPIVNA

-131 VLAIEKARSS
+131 VLSIEKARSS
-141 QIDMIEQVSKAYFS
+141 QIDMIEQVSQAYFS
-155 VLLAKESQVVY
+155 VLLAKESLVVY

-171 NALENNK
+171 NAVENNK
-178 NIKKKYDVGSVS
+178 NIKKRYDVGSVS
-190 EFDLISSN
+190 EFDYISSN

-206 NLIEAQNSVVLAL
+206 NVIEAQNSVVLTL

-231 KNIDVAGTLM
+231 KNIDVAGSLA

-249 AHTLDQLDFS
+249 AHTLAQLDLS
-259 NNTTLKQL
+259 NNSTLKQL
-267 DIQEDMLHSALKIT
+267 DIQEDMLESALKIS

-329 NQRRAATRQANL
+329 LQRRAAIRQANL
-341 NLSNLQLQRENAER
+341 NLSNLKLQRENAER
-355 QLRVAVVQSLNS
+355 QLQVAVVQSLNN
-367 MQTNVKKFSA
+367 MQTNVKKFSS
-377 AAATVGQAKRGYE
+377 AAATVSQAQRGYE

-404 DVDNSQLA
+404 DIDNSQLQ

-425 NFLVSKVALDKIL
+425 NFLIAKISLDKIL
-438 GNHEVKSNHD
+438 GNHEVKSSHD
-448 YIDRFQTMY
+448 YI
-457 EKRYGDKEQSDKE
+457 EKYSNKYNNR
-470 QSDKEPKKEEK
+470 
-481 K
+481 

>member
-1 MKKLGLFLGFV
+1 MKKLGLFLGFI
-12 TLTLTSLAQSAEQSA
+12 TLALTSVAQSTEQSA
-27 LVLTL
+27 LTLTL
-32 EKAIEIALSESPTIK
+32 EQALEIALSENPTIK

-53 EIKRYAKQETYSSLY
+53 EIKRYAKQEAYSSLY
-68 PRLDATAQYQR
+68 PRFDATAQYQR
-79 VLAKQ
+79 VIAKQ
-84 TMSMDFGGQTQTIK
+84 TMAMDFGGQTQTIK
-98 VGSDNSFN
+98 VGQDNSFN
-106 GGISASMPIVNA
+106 GGISASMPIVTA

-131 VLAIEKARSS
+131 MLAVEKARSS
-141 QIDMIEQVSKAYFS
+141 QIDMIEQVSNAYFS
-155 VLLAKESQVVY
+155 VLLAKESLVVY

-171 NALENNK
+171 NAVENNK
-178 NIKKKYDVGSVS
+178 NISKKYEVGSVS
-190 EFDLISSN
+190 EYDYISSN

-206 NLIEAQNSVVLAL
+206 NLIEAQNSVVLTL

-231 KNIDVAGTLM
+231 KNIDVVGSLM

-249 AHTLDQLDFS
+249 AHTIDQLDLS
-259 NNTTLKQL
+259 NNSTLKQL
-267 DIQEDMLHSALKIT
+267 DIQEGMLESALKIT

-305 FFQAKAWNPYSY
+305 FFQGKAWNPYSY

-329 NQRRAATRQANL
+329 NQRRAATRQARL

-355 QLRVAVVQSLNS
+355 QLRVAVVNSLNN
-367 MQTNVKKFSA
+367 MQTSVKKFQASS
-377 AAATVGQAKRGYE
+377 ATVGQAQRGYD

-404 DVDNSQLA
+404 DIDNSQLA

-417 LGRNSAIY
+417 LSRNSAVY
-425 NFLVSKVALDKIL
+425 SFLTSKIALDKIL
-438 GNHEVKSNHD
+438 GNHEVRSQHD
-448 YIDRFQTMY
+448 YIDRYESMY
-457 EKRYGDKEQSDKE
+457 EKRYGDK
-470 QSDKEPKKEEK
+470 
-481 K
+481 

>member
-1 MKKLGLFLGFV
+1 MKKLGLFLGLI
-12 TLTLTSLAQSAEQSA
+12 TLTLTATAQSTEQSA

-32 EKAIEIALSESPTIK
+32 EQALEIALSESPTIK

-106 GGISASMPIVNA
+106 GGVSASMPIVNA

-131 VLAIEKARSS
+131 MLAIEKARSS
-141 QIDMIEQVSKAYFS
+141 QIDMIEQVSQAYFS
-155 VLLAKESQVVY
+155 VLLAKESLGVY
-166 QRVYD
+166 KRVYD
-171 NALENNK
+171 NAVENNK
-178 NIKKKYDVGSVS
+178 NIKKRYEVGSVS
-190 EFDLISSN
+190 EYDFISSN

-206 NLIEAQNSVVLAL
+206 NVIEAENSVVLTL

-231 KNIDVAGTLM
+231 KNIDVAGSLA

-249 AHTLDQLDFS
+249 AYTIDQLDLK
-259 NNTTLKQL
+259 NNSTLKQL
-267 DIQEDMLHSALKIT
+267 DIQEGMLASALKIT

-329 NQRRAATRQANL
+329 NQRRAATRQAKL

-355 QLRVAVVQSLNS
+355 QLQVAVVQSLNN
-367 MQTNVKKFSA
+367 MQTNVRKFQSA
-377 AAATVGQAKRGYE
+377 SATVGQALRGYE

-404 DVDNSQLA
+404 DIDNSQLA

-417 LGRNSAIY
+417 LGRNSSVY
-425 NFLVSKVALDKIL
+425 NFLMAKIALDKIL

-448 YIDRFQTMY
+448 YIDRYESMY
-457 EKRYGDKEQSDKE
+457 ENRYGNK
-470 QSDKEPKKEEK
+470 
-481 K
+481 

>member
-1 MKKLGLFLGFV
+1 MKKLGLFLGFI
-12 TLTLTSLAQSAEQSA
+12 TLTLTSVAQSTEQTA
-27 LVLTL
+27 LALTL
-32 EKAIEIALSESPTIK
+32 EQALEIALSENPTIK

-53 EIKRYAKQETYSSLY
+53 EIKRYAKQETYASLY
-68 PRLDATAQYQR
+68 PRFDATAQYQR

-84 TMSMDFGGQTQTIK
+84 TMVMDFGGATQTIK

-106 GGISASMPIVNA
+106 GGVTGSMPIVNA

-131 VLAIEKARSS
+131 ILAIEKARSS
-141 QIDMIEQVSKAYFS
+141 QIDMIEQVSQAYFS
-155 VLLAKESQVVY
+155 VLLAKESLVVY

-171 NALENNK
+171 NAVENNK
-178 NIKKKYDVGSVS
+178 NIKKRYEVGSVS
-190 EFDLISSN
+190 EFDFISSN

-206 NLIEAQNSVVLAL
+206 NVIEAQNSVVLAL

-231 KNIDVAGTLM
+231 KNIDVAGSLA

-249 AHTLDQLDFS
+249 AHTIDQLDLS
-259 NNTTLKQL
+259 KNSTLKQL
-267 DIQEDMLHSALKIT
+267 NIQEGMLESALKIT

-329 NQRRAATRQANL
+329 NQRRAATRQAKL

-355 QLRVAVVQSLNS
+355 QLRVAVVNSLNN

-377 AAATVGQAKRGYE
+377 AAATVSQAQRGYD

-404 DVDNSQLA
+404 DVDNSQLQ

-425 NFLVSKVALDKIL
+425 NFLIAKISLDKIL
-438 GNHEVKSNHD
+438 GNHEIKSSHN
-448 YIDRFQTMY
+448 YIDRYEKMY
-457 EKRYGDKEQSDKE
+457 EKRYENK
-470 QSDKEPKKEEK
+470 
-481 K
+481 

>member
-1 MKKLGLFLGFV
+1 MKKIGLFLGFIA
-12 TLTLTSLAQSAEQSA
+12 LTMTSVAQNAEQSA
-27 LVLTL
+27 LILTL
-32 EKAIEIALSESPTIK
+32 EQALEIALSESPTIK

-68 PRLDATAQYQR
+68 PRFDATAQYQR

-84 TMSMDFGGQTQTIK
+84 TMSMDLGGQTQTIK

-106 GGISASMPIVNA
+106 GGITASMPVVNA

-131 VLAIEKARSS
+131 MLSIEKARSS
-141 QIDMIEQVSKAYFS
+141 QIDMIEQVSKAYYS
-155 VLLAKESQVVY
+155 ILLAKESLVVY

-171 NALENNK
+171 NAVENNK
-178 NIKKKYDVGSVS
+178 NIKKRYDVGSVS
-190 EFDLISSN
+190 EYGYISSN

-206 NLIEAQNSVVLAL
+206 NVIEAQNSVVLAL
-219 WQLKALLGIDLN
+219 WQLKALLGIDL
-231 KNIDVAGTLM
+231 KRNIDVVGTLM

-249 AHTLDQLDFS
+249 AHTLDQLDLS
-259 NNTTLKQL
+259 NNSSLKQL
-267 DIQEDMLHSALKIT
+267 DIQQGMLESAVKIA

-329 NQRRAATRQANL
+329 GQRRAAIRQSQL

-355 QLRVAVVQSLNS
+355 QLQVAVVQSLNN

-377 AAATVGQAKRGYE
+377 AAATVGQAQRGYE

-425 NFLVSKVALDKIL
+425 NFMVSKIALDKIL

-448 YIDRFQTMY
+448 YIEKYEEKY
-457 EKRYGDKEQSDKE
+457 EKRYGDK
-470 QSDKEPKKEEK
+470 
-481 K
+481 